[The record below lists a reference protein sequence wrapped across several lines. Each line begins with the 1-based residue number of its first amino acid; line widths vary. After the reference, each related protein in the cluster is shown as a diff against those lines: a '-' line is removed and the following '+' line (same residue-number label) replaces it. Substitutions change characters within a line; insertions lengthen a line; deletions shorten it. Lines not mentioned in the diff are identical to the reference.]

1 MNWFKVKGKS
11 LFTRIFSSFLIV
23 IILLSAFTL
32 FSFTYLKS
40 TIQNEIIQYNRLILD
55 NAVDRYRNH
64 FTTIRSLV
72 FDLHNNPNL
81 IAYNRQLTRMDSR
94 EVDYLLATK
103 FMRTLRTNA
112 YNPHNHLDNLLVHF
126 NSSDYVLDKEG
137 GSSSQHQFVQFY
149 SSSEY
154 PHDFWRALFDT
165 DDSFTILPSAE
176 FSFKLA
182 GESGSKTLLPVVY
195 KRPDSNYQVI
205 AFLDMRQLML
215 SFLGEHAQ
223 GNGQLIILDENSR
236 MLYNSIPEHS
246 DLPLEELLTGT
257 QNSLLGDYYYFTRKD
272 QSSGW
277 TYISIVPY
285 SHIALQ
291 MQKLNWTLVLILLV
305 TIIIG
310 MAVSYWLSQKIHS
323 PVKKMIS
330 SILEEKPGEFNSNI
344 HEFSLVGQKIGTLF
358 DEKKKIQEELLN
370 NQSFL
375 TSYGY
380 ISKLKMINSDIQE
393 WKQFIASDEKF
404 TIIMYQLN
412 FHDDAFQEL
421 EIQSTQAI
429 NYIREHINLL
439 VSDYFPGSH
448 TFQLEKD
455 QILSVVN
462 GPVAAGQIEKLLEL
476 LKTILD
482 RDKSFCQA
490 NITVSATY
498 PDSSYFNKA
507 YEDVLAKLRQAPLHS
522 ETQLI
527 YEARQVSRTVY
538 FTSAQE
544 EEFYNHLLEG
554 HDLVCFK
561 MISRLLEQ
569 MEHKEA
575 AAFQYRQLAEGIVSK
590 TITLLKPD
598 ESDENGQTLEQLSRQ
613 IPRLFTVGQYK
624 KFFQAFLE
632 AAAEIARNK
641 KSGKDP
647 IIDFVMDWLST
658 RYHEEVSLEMLADKL
673 NLSSAY
679 LSVYIKE
686 KTGTNFIDHLN
697 GIRMN
702 KAKELLTK
710 SDKPIVEISRDIGY
724 RNVTS
729 FNRMFKKWTGVSP
742 SEYRKQQVTSSP
754 EIPE

>member
-1 MNWFKVKGKS
+1 MSWFKAKGKS
-11 LFTRIFSSFLIV
+11 LFTRIFSSFLV
-23 IILLSAFTL
+23 IIVLLSAFTL
-32 FSFTYLKS
+32 FSFAFFKS

-81 IAYNRQLTRMDSR
+81 IAYNRQLTSMDSR

-112 YNPHNHLDNLLVHF
+112 YHPHYHLDNLLVHF
-126 NSSDYVLDKEG
+126 DSSDYVLDKEG
-137 GSSSQHQFVQFY
+137 GSSAQHQFVQFY
-149 SSSEY
+149 SSAEY
-154 PHDFWRALFDT
+154 PHDFWKAQFDT
-165 DDSFTILPSAE
+165 SDSFTILPSAN
-176 FSFKLA
+176 FSLRLA
-182 GESGSKTLLPVVY
+182 GESGNKTLLPVVY
-195 KRPDSNYQVI
+195 KYPESNYQVI
-205 AFLDMRQLML
+205 AFIDMRQLML
-215 SFLGEHAQ
+215 SFLGEHAN
-223 GNGQLIILDENSR
+223 GNGQLVILDENNHV
-236 MLYNSIPEHS
+236 LYNSVPNRSE
-246 DLPLEELLTGT
+246 LPYEELLSGT
-257 QNSLLGDYYYFTRKD
+257 QASLLGDYYYFTRKEP
-272 QSSGW
+272 SSGW
-277 TYISIVPY
+277 TYISAVPY

-291 MQKLNWTLVLILLV
+291 LQKLNWTLLLILLV
-305 TIIIG
+305 TTIIG
-310 MAVSYWLSQKIHS
+310 LAVSYWLSQKIHS

-330 SILEEKPGEFNSNI
+330 SILEERTEEFNSNI
-344 HEFSLVGQKIGTLF
+344 HEFSLVGQKIGSLI
-358 DEKKKIQEELLN
+358 DEKKKIQDELIN

-375 TSYGY
+375 TSYSY
-380 ISKLKMINSDIQE
+380 INKLKMINSDIQE
-393 WKQFIASDEKF
+393 WKQFVASDEKF
-404 TIIMYQLN
+404 TIIMYQIN
-412 FHDDAFQEL
+412 FHGETFQEL
-421 EIQSTQAI
+421 NLQSPQAI

-455 QILSVVN
+455 QILSVIN
-462 GPVAAGQIEKLLEL
+462 GEIAAGQIEKLLEL

-482 RDKSFCQA
+482 RDNSFCQA
-490 NITVSATY
+490 NITVSSTY
-498 PDSSYFNKA
+498 PDSSYFNEA

-527 YEARQVSRTVY
+527 YEARQVARNVY
-538 FTSAQE
+538 FSAAQE

-554 HDLVCFK
+554 HDPTCFK

-569 MEHKEA
+569 MENKDA
-575 AAFQYRQLAEGIVSK
+575 ASFQYRQLAEGMASK
-590 TITLLKPD
+590 IITLLKPAEND
-598 ESDENGQTLEQLSRQ
+598 ETGLKLEQLSQQ
-613 IPRLFTVGQYK
+613 IPSFFTVDQYL

-632 AAAEIARNK
+632 VAAELARTK
-641 KSGKDP
+641 KSEKDP

-697 GIRMN
+697 GIRMS
-702 KAKELLTK
+702 KAKELLSG
-710 SDKPIVEISRDIGY
+710 SDKPVVVISRDVGY

-742 SEYRKQQVTSSP
+742 SEFRKQQMTSS
-754 EIPE
+754 